1 MVAIAATLLVL
12 PLTEHATEGGTPSLA
27 EIVETSGAQI
37 LLFLLSFLVICR
49 FWLAHHNIFRSLTTF
64 DLPLFWANTIWLV
77 SIVLLP
83 YTTGLI
89 GTAESY
95 DPATTGIYI
104 GNMLLTCLAAL
115 GIQWHVRSTPE
126 LREPEEQGSVNLEPG
141 IVTVATLVVALVLS
155 VFVPGVGAWSLLLL
169 LFDGLIAR
177 LLSRRRTPRRPQA

>member
-1 MVAIAATLLVL
+1 VAIAATLLVL

-27 EIVETSGAQI
+27 EIVENSGAQI

-49 FWLAHHNIFRSLTTF
+49 FWLAHHNIFRSLVTF
-64 DLPLFWANTIWLV
+64 DPRLFWVNVVWLV

-95 DPATTGIYI
+95 DPATTGLYI

-115 GIQWHVRSTPE
+115 GMQWHVRSTPE
-126 LREPEEQGSVNLEPG
+126 LQEPDEQGSVRLAPG
-141 IVTVATLVVALVLS
+141 ITTVVTLIVALVLA
-155 VFVPGVGAWSLLLL
+155 VTLPGVGAWSLLLL
-169 LFDGLIAR
+169 LFDGLVAR
-177 LLSRRRTPRRPQA
+177 LLGRRRASRHPKA